1 MTGAPEVA
9 LPGTLSE
16 AIRAQFGRSFRSP
29 YETPIVVVANGL
41 LMTGAW
47 FLLPSPNVLF
57 TLHGALA
64 FPMILASWMFS
75 DVPATNVLGPDP
87 GRAMTALTDPTTL
100 RRLLYA
106 KNIVLW
112 ILIVPLCSLIAVGIG
127 LHEHRLATSLFSVI
141 WIAVVPL
148 GALGFSAWVGI
159 RYPYHPLALRHRWE
173 HRRPWGRMIIRWLTL
188 AITPYVVVPLL
199 TLAVTLPTLL
209 VWTLASTNGVHAR
222 IPDDRFAWGVV
233 LASAIAVPAWIL
245 GHHIGVRIA
254 HRRGSRLIRF
264 LADPDAG

>member
-1 MTGAPEVA
+1 MNREIVMATAAPCWASTE
-9 LPGTLSE
+9 
-16 AIRAQFGRSFRSP
+16 R
-29 YETPIVVVANGL
+29 
-41 LMTGAW
+41 
-47 FLLPSPNVLF
+47 VLC
-57 TLHGALA
+57 
-64 FPMILASWMFS
+64 
-75 DVPATNVLGPDP
+75 
-87 GRAMTALTDPTTL
+87 R
-100 RRLLYA
+100 
-106 KNIVLW
+106 
-112 ILIVPLCSLIAVGIG
+112 
-127 LHEHRLATSLFSVI
+127 
-141 WIAVVPL
+141 
-148 GALGFSAWVGI
+148 VGI
-159 RYPYHPLALRHRWE
+159 RYPYHPLAQAPLEAPTPR
-173 HRRPWGRMIIRWLTL
+173 GRMIIWLTL